1 MKFNIVENTYLLEG
15 ARIQHAED
23 IIFWEGSAG
32 AKRVI
37 QALRSLQGQ
46 SHKAVSL
53 KWDGS
58 PAVIFGRNPQG
69 EFIFTDKSGFT
80 AKTYNGRATSGKA
93 LQDILLSRSGGRNA
107 DNPKY
112 QAFAIKMRH
121 AFEEFEK
128 AIPENYIGYFKGDM
142 LYFNTPELIDGKYSF
157 TPQLVTYEVD
167 SDSELGKKVGASNVG
182 VVIHRQVTEDGEE
195 YELTDLDIFQ
205 GSSLLVMPPVYA
217 EKPVKI
223 QSNILDKLESIVN
236 KNSSKIDEL
245 LNPETLR
252 GLQLT
257 DFPQVLYTYI
267 NSKVD
272 TGMQGLGVDFPQWLS
287 TSRVSGRK
295 QERILEYISQHQQ
308 AYKVLWE
315 TVSSIIK
322 VKDYII
328 QQFDKQD
335 TDVKQHI
342 AGDAGGE
349 GYVMAHPEGDIK
361 LVGREFFSRANRAV
375 QR

>member
-1 MKFNIVENTYLLEG
+1 M
-15 ARIQHAED
+15 
-23 IIFWEGSAG
+23 W
-32 AKRVI
+32 VI
-37 QALRSLQGQ
+37 QALRSLQGE

-182 VVIHRQVTEDGEE
+182 
-195 YELTDLDIFQ
+195 
-205 GSSLLVMPPVYA
+205 
-217 EKPVKI
+217 
-223 QSNILDKLESIVN
+223 N
-236 KNSSKIDEL
+236 
-245 LNPETLR
+245 
-252 GLQLT
+252 
-257 DFPQVLYTYI
+257 
-267 NSKVD
+267 
-272 TGMQGLGVDFPQWLS
+272 TGIKKF
-287 TSRVSGRK
+287 TR
-295 QERILEYISQHQQ
+295 RI
-308 AYKVLWE
+308 
-315 TVSSIIK
+315 T
-322 VKDYII
+322 
-328 QQFDKQD
+328 
-335 TDVKQHI
+335 
-342 AGDAGGE
+342 
-349 GYVMAHPEGDIK
+349 
-361 LVGREFFSRANRAV
+361 
-375 QR
+375 